1 MRSGKDLTGKQIISI
16 VDGRLLGSVKDIYL
30 DEDLRTITGIYT
42 GSEGLIKRKALLI
55 HRESVVV
62 FGIDAILVKN
72 ADVVTD
78 SETLTES
85 EHWVRLSKLK
95 GRDIETHG
103 GTKVGTVGDIAIG
116 EEAEIRGFAL
126 ARVFVEGPVEESG
139 FVPRHALF
147 DTGSIDGKM
156 TIDLTKA
163 ENPIPPQKEPSV
175 IPDDSDDEEQ

>member
-1 MRSGKDLTGKQIISI
+1 MRSGKDLTGKPIISI
-16 VDGRLLGSVKDIYL
+16 TDGRLLGSVKDIYL
-30 DEDLRTITGIYT
+30 DEDLRGITGIYT
-42 GSEGLIKRKALLI
+42 GSEGLIKRKSLLI
-55 HRESVVV
+55 HREGVVV

-72 ADVVTD
+72 ADVITD

-85 EHWVRLSKLK
+85 EYWVRLSKLK

-116 EEAEIRGFAL
+116 EEANIIGFSL

-147 DTGSIDGKM
+147 DTGSVDGTM

-163 ENPIPPQKEPSV
+163 ENPVPIKENSV
-175 IPDDSDDEEQ
+175 IPSSDEEQ